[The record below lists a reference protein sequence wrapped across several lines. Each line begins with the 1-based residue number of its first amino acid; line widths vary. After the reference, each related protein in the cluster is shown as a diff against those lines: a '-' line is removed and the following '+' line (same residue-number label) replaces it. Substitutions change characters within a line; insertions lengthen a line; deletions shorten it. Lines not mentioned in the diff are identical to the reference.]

1 MSYTRTR
8 TVVNDS
14 NDIIFYISTDNFNE
28 FSKLINEA
36 NVNNIIDKKNGF
48 TALHYAVKFNN
59 NKMIE
64 FLRNLDA
71 NPKIK
76 TINNEDSYDLA
87 LKFQNKY
94 LIDFSLKENAEDI
107 AEFQKFVKSQERKI
121 VDLESNN
128 KFLLKSI
135 DDAIFKNG
143 IQKTEINNL
152 KIAIADLKSE
162 NAIIKKDLNSISIS
176 KIGFQNKNIELNKQ
190 INILKPENETLQ
202 SELRTSKRKYDQ
214 LDQSYT
220 GLLSKIQKK

>member
-1 MSYTRTR
+1 MSFTRTR
-8 TVVNDS
+8 TAVNDA
-14 NDIIFYISTDNFNE
+14 NDIIFYITTDNFNE
-28 FSKLINEA
+28 FGKLINEA

-59 NKMIE
+59 NTMIE
-64 FLRNLDA
+64 FLRNLGA

-87 LKFQNKY
+87 LKYQNKY
-94 LIDFSLKENAEDI
+94 LIDFTLNENAEDI
-107 AEFQKFVKSQERKI
+107 IEFQKFVKTQDRKI
-121 VDLESNN
+121 TDIVSNN
-128 KFLLKSI
+128 KFLLKSL
-135 DDAIFKNG
+135 DDATLKHG
-143 IQKTEINNL
+143 MQKTEINNL

-162 NAIIKKDLNSISIS
+162 NAIIKKDFNSVTIS
-176 KIGFQNKNIELNKQ
+176 KISFQNKNTELNKQ